1 MECLLERLNKGHDL
15 LGVCLG
21 LLRYIGVYQR
31 KLSIEGEGS
40 KVLQPTVE
48 RRGLNGKT
56 ECSAKLSCVGISPRA
71 RGEGVDELLAMEL
84 ISTRPVGKA
93 ML

>member
-1 MECLLERLNKGHDL
+1 MECLLERLDKGHDL
-15 LGVCLG
+15 LGMCLG

-48 RRGLNGKT
+48 RRGLNGGA
-56 ECSAKLSCVGISPRA
+56 ECSAKLSCVGISPRGC
-71 RGEGVDELLAMEL
+71 GEGVDELLAMEL
-84 ISTRPVGKA
+84 IAICPKGKA

>member
-1 MECLLERLNKGHDL
+1 MKCLLERLDKGHDL
-15 LGVCLG
+15 LGMCLG

-40 KVLQPTVE
+40 EVLQPTVE

-56 ECSAKLSCVGISPRA
+56 W
-71 RGEGVDELLAMEL
+71 
-84 ISTRPVGKA
+84 
-93 ML
+93 